1 MQPYLVLKHPVRE
14 QSSEPSMLTEW
25 DLHRTVMSIKSVF
38 TRHGGKDFH
47 SMIYE
52 IIMKYLLH
60 NMAIKL
66 SREALLYFM
75 ENKVI

>member
-1 MQPYLVLKHPVRE
+1 
-14 QSSEPSMLTEW
+14 
-25 DLHRTVMSIKSVF
+25 MSIKSVF

-75 ENKVI
+75 ENNLDELQFSFQMP